1 MPDGLC
7 PPAGFADKRA
17 KRYGLSRMDSS
28 RPNPVRTATSAQ
40 ELSAAAVLAS
50 ISDCFHLVD
59 AEGRFVQFN
68 DSARE
73 LFGFFGIDTAATLGE
88 HIATVFPDLEQNAAG
103 RSLVTCLR
111 ERRPIAVEAFYPA
124 WDRWYHV
131 RHFPVPDGGV
141 ASFFRDITAEKR
153 SQALLADQRER
164 FNFATEAAQIG
175 YWFCDLPFDKMNWDA
190 RTKAH
195 FFLPEDAEIDINGF
209 YQRLHPD
216 DRERTRL
223 AIEASIANGTRYDV
237 EYRTVSPDGAIKW
250 IHAIGRTAYSSTG
263 EPLRFDGTTR
273 EITELKA
280 AREALRQSEAQFEF
294 FANAIPALAWMA
306 RPDGWIYWF
315 NQRWFEYT
323 GTTLEQMQG
332 SGWESVHDPT
342 VLPAVRERWQR
353 SLTTG
358 EPAEMIFPLRGAD
371 GRFRH
376 FLTRVLPVR
385 NDKGEILHWIGTNT
399 DVDNQRRSREALD
412 AERRRWAA
420 VFESTPIGL
429 AFCDAAG
436 VVISRNRP
444 AEEILGTSV
453 TSTSLADVV
462 VLYRPDGVRVGKDE
476 FPVNRSLANATVV
489 SGEYLLERHDG
500 CRIWI
505 ELTAAPIFDASG
517 AIAGGVIAVTNID
530 TRKRVQQALIRNEKL
545 VVVGRMA
552 ASISHEI
559 NNPLESVT
567 NLLYLIGET
576 ASEDSIRSYARLAQN
591 ELSRVSHIVTH
602 TLRFN
607 RQTTQAG
614 HEELSE
620 LLDSALAIYT
630 GRIQSAGITL
640 VRDYQPTSPI
650 VCFGTELR
658 QVFANLIGNAFDAT
672 KRGGRIALRT
682 RMRPR
687 NGQPGVSVTIAD
699 TGHGMDR
706 GTIRRLSEPFFT
718 TKGDQGTGLGLWVS
732 REILERH
739 NARLTVWSS
748 RVPGRSGAVF
758 TLWFPNAATPPRPA
772 ESGTAIPAIVR

>member
-1 MPDGLC
+1 
-7 PPAGFADKRA
+7 
-17 KRYGLSRMDSS
+17 MDSS
-28 RPNPVRTATSAQ
+28 RPSPVRTVASAQ

-50 ISDCFHLVD
+50 ISDGFHLVD
-59 AEGRFVQFN
+59 AEGRFLQFN
-68 DSARE
+68 DAARE
-73 LFGFFGIDTAATLGE
+73 MFGVYGIDTAAILGQP
-88 HIATVFPDLEQNAAG
+88 IATVFPDLEQHAG
-103 RSLVTCLR
+103 GRALLTCLR
-111 ERRPIAVEAFYPA
+111 DRQAITVENYYPA
-124 WDRWYHV
+124 WDRWYNV
-131 RHFPVPDGGV
+131 RHFPVTEGGV
-141 ASFFRDITAEKR
+141 ASFFQDITAQKR
-153 SQALLADQRER
+153 SQALLAEQRER
-164 FNFATEAAQIG
+164 FNFATDAAQIG
-175 YWFCDLPFDKMNWDA
+175 YWFCDLPFAGMNWDA
-190 RTKAH
+190 RTKEH
-195 FFLPEDAEIDINGF
+195 FFLPEDAEIDIHGF

-223 AIEASIANGTRYDV
+223 AIEASIANGTRYDI
-237 EYRTVSPDGAIKW
+237 EYRTVSPDGATKW
-250 IHAIGRTAYSSTG
+250 IHAIGRTAYSKTG
-263 EPLRFDGTTR
+263 EPIRFDGTTVD
-273 EITELKA
+273 ITELKTA
-280 AREALRQSEAQFEF
+280 QLALRQSEAQFEF

-306 RPDGWIYWF
+306 RPDGWIFWF

-332 SGWESVHDPT
+332 SGWEAVHDPAM
-342 VLPAVRERWQR
+342 LPTVRERWQR
-353 SLTTG
+353 ALTTG

-385 NDKGEILHWIGTNT
+385 NDQGEILHWIGTNT
-399 DVDNQRRSREALD
+399 DVDNQRRSREALE

-436 VVISRNRP
+436 TVISRNRP

-453 TSTSLADVV
+453 VSTSIADVV
-462 VLYRPDGVRVGKDE
+462 ALYRPDGIRVERNE
-476 FPVNRSLANATVV
+476 FPVNRSLATATVG
-489 SGEYLLERHDG
+489 SGEYLLERRDG
-500 CRIWI
+500 SRIWI
-505 ELTAAPIFDASG
+505 ELTSAPILDASG
-517 AIAGGVIAVTNID
+517 ALAGGVIAITDID

-576 ASEDSIRSYARLAQN
+576 AREDSIRNYARMAQN

-607 RQTTQAG
+607 RQSTQAG

-640 VRDYQPTSPI
+640 LRDYQPTSPI

-672 KRGGRIALRT
+672 RRGGRIALRT
-682 RMRPR
+682 RMRER
-687 NGQPGVSVTIAD
+687 NGQLGVGVTIAD

-706 GTIRRLSEPFFT
+706 GILRRLSEPFFT

-748 RVPGRSGAVF
+748 RVPGRSGSVF
-758 TLWFPNAATPPRPA
+758 TLWFPNTAAPPRPA
-772 ESGTAIPAIVR
+772 DSAAAIPSNAG